1 MMKKT
6 IAILLSLVMI
16 FGLAACGN
24 SASQTEQPPTE
35 ENSVE
40 STTSMKESVEGS
52 NTDVENPDDSEVQ
65 SENTDVSESQTEE
78 TDAAD
83 VQESKVL
90 VAYFSAT
97 NTTKGVAEHIANGL
111 NADIYEIV
119 PEDPYTDA
127 DLNYNDNNSRTTIE
141 MNDPDAR
148 PAISGSVEDMDQY
161 TIVFIGYPIW
171 WGDAPRIIS
180 TFVESY
186 DFSGK
191 TIVPFCTS
199 GSSGIGSSVT
209 NLEQLTSGATW
220 LSGRRL
226 NGSDSQDTV
235 MEWVNSLGLNFEE

>member
-16 FGLAACGN
+16 LGLAACGN
-24 SASQTEQPPTE
+24 SASQTEKPSTE
-35 ENSVE
+35 DTSVKSKADTNSAENS
-40 STTSMKESVEGS
+40 
-52 NTDVENPDDSEVQ
+52 TDK
-65 SENTDVSESQTEE
+65 ENTDNQ
-78 TDAAD
+78 D
-83 VQESKVL
+83 VQDHKVL

-97 NTTKGVAEHIANGL
+97 GTTKGVAEHIANGL

-141 MNDPDAR
+141 MNDPNAR
-148 PAISGSVEDMDQY
+148 PAISGSVENMEQY
-161 TIVFIGYPIW
+161 DIIFVGYPIW
-171 WGDAPRIIS
+171 WGEAPRIVS
-180 TFVESY
+180 TFMESY

-199 GSSGIGSSVT
+199 GGSGIGSSAS
-209 NLEQLTSGATW
+209 NLERLTSGATW
-220 LSGRRL
+220 LDGRRL

-235 MEWVNSLGLNFEE
+235 MEWVNSLDLNLAE